1 MKILFHERFLERYS
15 RDPAA
20 EEGRLDGMLA
30 LARERHEVVA
40 PEPADARD
48 VLRVHSRRH
57 FDEIR
62 SERRVFPVALLAAG
76 AAVAAAESAMNGEPA
91 FALLRPPGHH
101 ASPDSCWGVCFFNNV
116 AVALARLL
124 DRGAVRSAFVL
135 DFDLHH
141 GDGTQNAFAGD
152 PRVRYSHPEAPG
164 RAAFVERAGLE
175 LREASPFDVLAVSA
189 GFDRFAED
197 WGAMLALDDYR
208 ALGAM
213 SRDAARERC
222 RGRRF
227 GVLEGG
233 YNHARLADCLSAF
246 LDGFDDQP

>member
-30 LARERHEVVA
+30 MVRERYEVVVA
-40 PEPADARD
+40 EPADARD

-62 SERRVFPVALLAAG
+62 SERRIFPVALLAAG
-76 AAVAAAESAMNGEPA
+76 AAVAAAESAMKGEPA

-101 ASPDSCWGVCFFNNV
+101 ASPDSCWGFCFFNNV
-116 AVALARLL
+116 AIALARLL
-124 DRGAVRSAFVL
+124 DHGDVRSAFVL

-141 GDGTQNAFAGD
+141 GDGTQSAFAGD
-152 PRVRYSHPEAPG
+152 SRVRYSHPEAPV
-164 RAAFVERAGLE
+164 RAAFVEAARRE
-175 LREASPFDVLAVSA
+175 LREASPFDMLAVSA
-189 GFDRFAED
+189 GFDRFVED
-197 WGAMLALDDYR
+197 WGGMLALDDYR
-208 ALGAM
+208 ALGTMA
-213 SRDAARERC
+213 RDAARERC

-227 GVLEGG
+227 AVLEGG
-233 YNHARLADCLSAF
+233 YNHERLGDCLAAF
-246 LDGFDDQP
+246 LDGFDDET